1 MLGFCRSL
9 EEEGQCMH
17 KWLLKTSYL
26 FAKWI
31 EHIKKKIWRDWCANH
46 TQSNVSR
53 VKSHCYMPRINF
65 RHLSSHL
72 LLKETPQEANFPMVD
87 SFTLLISK
95 PQKSI
100 HVEVPF
106 STAYVV
112 AITVLFPITTTSW
125 LHIYFPLLSFMLV
138 LFFTMILHNH
148 LFCTH
153 IGWCGIH

>member
-1 MLGFCRSL
+1 MLGFA
-9 EEEGQCMH
+9 GP
-17 KWLLKTSYL
+17 W
-26 FAKWI
+26 
-31 EHIKKKIWRDWCANH
+31 KKKVNACMSNSWRLFINLQMDWAHKKKWRDWCANH
-46 TQSNVSR
+46 TDSNVSE
-53 VKSHCYMPRINF
+53 VKSHCYMPRIIF

-112 AITVLFPITTTSW
+112 TITILFPITTTSW
-125 LHIYFPLLSFMLV
+125 LYIYFSLLSFMLV

-148 LFCTH
+148 LFCTR
-153 IGWCGIH
+153 IGWCGMH